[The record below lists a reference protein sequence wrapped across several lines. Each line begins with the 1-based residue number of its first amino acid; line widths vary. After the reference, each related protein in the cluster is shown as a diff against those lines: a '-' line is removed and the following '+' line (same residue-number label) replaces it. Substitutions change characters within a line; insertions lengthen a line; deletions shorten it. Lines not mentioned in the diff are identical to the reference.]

1 MKYIITHIYII
12 ISLFMLLLTSCGQQH
27 DAEAV
32 VEKFL
37 ETNLTTPSELEKV
50 SFSKLDSTATLT
62 DSAITAMHDIIGQEN
77 EYKKDI
83 VYGKK
88 TEGRKIVYLRAE
100 YFLNSEEY
108 SATFYITPDIS
119 SVLAFKYYKKRA

>member
-1 MKYIITHIYII
+1 
-12 ISLFMLLLTSCGQQH
+12 MLLLTSCGQQH

-119 SVLAFKYYKKRA
+119 SVLAFKYYKKELR